1 MKIGLDIM
9 SGDNA
14 PLSNINGA
22 IRYIRNPKSKNNEI
36 VLYGNENILKNNN
49 SLIKKN
55 SRISTK
61 ATTDII
67 NMDDSPSLAFKN
79 KRNSSMIRIIDD
91 IKSGF
96 VQACVSSGNTGALL
110 TASLLILG
118 KIEGIRRPALAPFI
132 PIGNKG
138 FILCDAGA
146 NSNNKPEHLLQFA
159 FMASAYLKHLD
170 KIYRPKIGLLNIGIE
185 KNKGNQLVKDAYL
198 LLEHNF
204 KNFIGNIESRNLFDN
219 KVDIV
224 VCDGFTGNIVLKL
237 IEGSVSNMIKSTMK
251 SINSHSLSKMV
262 KPVLGPVLN
271 DIKKSFDY
279 EEHGGTPLLGVNEIV
294 MKCHGSS
301 NDKAIENALFNTQKS
316 YENNLIDYMNKSL
329 SKNRLKLI
337 K

>member
-1 MKIGLDIM
+1 M

-22 IRYIRNPKSKNNEI
+22 LSYINNPNSNNNTV
-36 VLYGNENILKNNN
+36 VLYGNENILKNNH
-49 SLIKKN
+49 SLIKKIP
-55 SRISTK
+55 RITSTV
-61 ATTDII
+61 TTDVIT
-67 NMDDSPSLAFKN
+67 MEDTPSTSFKN

-91 IKSGF
+91 IKSGL
-96 VQACVSSGNTGALL
+96 VNAAVSSGNTGALL
-110 TASLLILG
+110 TSSLLILG
-118 KIEGIRRPALAPFI
+118 KIEGIVRPALAPYI

-159 FMASAYLKHLD
+159 FMASAYIKHLD
-170 KIYRPKIGLLNIGIE
+170 KIHRPKIGLLNIGIE
-185 KNKGNQLVKDAYL
+185 KNKGNQLVKDSYK
-198 LLEHNF
+198 LLEKNF
-204 KNFIGNIESRNLFDN
+204 KHFVGNIESRTLFDN

-237 IEGSVSNMIKSTMK
+237 IEGSVKSMIENTMS

-271 DIKKSFDY
+271 DIKKSYDY
-279 EEHGGTPLLGVNEIV
+279 EEHGGTPLLGVNGIV

-301 NDKAIENALFNTQKS
+301 NDKAIENALLNAQKS
-316 YENNLIDYMNKSL
+316 YENKLIEDMNKSM
-329 SKNRLKLI
+329 SKNRLKLNN
-337 K
+337 